1 MILFRH
7 EFYILYIILVLILL
21 RADLAIGYDLAPLA
35 SSAVGAFKSLALIKA
50 EKLISGG
57 FGTFLKHTTPL

>member
-21 RADLAIGYDLAPLA
+21 RADLAVGYDLAPLA
-35 SSAVGAFKSLALIKA
+35 SSAVGAFKSLAAALRA
-50 EKLISGG
+50 KLG
-57 FGTFLKHTTPL
+57 L

>member
-21 RADLAIGYDLAPLA
+21 RADLAVGYDLAPLA
-35 SSAVGAFKSLALIKA
+35 SSAVDAFKSLAAALRA
-50 EKLISGG
+50 KLG
-57 FGTFLKHTTPL
+57 L